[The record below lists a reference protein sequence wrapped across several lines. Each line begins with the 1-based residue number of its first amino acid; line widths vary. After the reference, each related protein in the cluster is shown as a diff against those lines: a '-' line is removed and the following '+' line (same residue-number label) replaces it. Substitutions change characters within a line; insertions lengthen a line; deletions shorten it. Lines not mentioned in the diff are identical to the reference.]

1 MRQILVTG
9 GAGFIASHIVDELIK
24 NGDKVIVVDNLSTG
38 NIKNVNEKAKFYK
51 VDIGSKELENVF
63 QKEKPNYVI
72 HHAAQID
79 IQKSIKNP
87 ILDSEVNVLGTLN
100 ILECCKNYN
109 IQKIIYAS
117 SAAVYGEPK
126 YLGIDEEHPIKPI
139 SYYGISKH
147 TPEHYIKAYNRL
159 YDLNYTILRYA
170 NAYGIRQDPKGEG
183 GVVSMFMDKMLKKES
198 PMIFGTGEQTRDFVY
213 VGDIMKANILAIDRG
228 DNEIFNIG
236 TGINTSINQLFV
248 IMGEIFN
255 NKLSP
260 IYKEARKGEIS
271 DSYFDISKAEELL
284 GWKPVYS
291 LASGLKE
298 TIYFYKEIFEPEDFI
313 ASGKE
318 E

>member
-1 MRQILVTG
+1 MYSITTEYGGKIMRRILVTG

-159 YDLNYTILRYA
+159 YDLNYTIIRYA
-170 NAYGIRQDPKGEG
+170 NA
-183 GVVSMFMDKMLKKES
+183 
-198 PMIFGTGEQTRDFVY
+198 
-213 VGDIMKANILAIDRG
+213 
-228 DNEIFNIG
+228 
-236 TGINTSINQLFV
+236 
-248 IMGEIFN
+248 
-255 NKLSP
+255 
-260 IYKEARKGEIS
+260 
-271 DSYFDISKAEELL
+271 
-284 GWKPVYS
+284 
-291 LASGLKE
+291 
-298 TIYFYKEIFEPEDFI
+298 
-313 ASGKE
+313 
-318 E
+318 